1 MSDESAEFKAD
12 EQLHAI
18 GKVPAPER
26 RVVDDAREVLW
37 SAVAREMLGLGPAGQ
52 PRTTTTSTTER
63 AALESPPSSRRKDS
77 SGIVGSGVSIRR
89 WSLRSGSESR
99 AETGPE

>member
-12 EQLHAI
+12 AQLHAI
-18 GKVPAPER
+18 GKVPGPER
-26 RVVDDAREVLW
+26 RVVDDACEVLW
-37 SAVAREMLGLGPAGQ
+37 SAVAREMLGFGPAGQ
-52 PRTTTTSTTER
+52 PRTTTTTER
-63 AALESPPSSRRKDS
+63 AARESPPSSRRKDS